1 MFELYQ
7 KYTLFCGILLIGI
20 GVGTNSFEAI
30 LSASLIQMLDLV
42 FRLVAEEESNA

>member
-20 GVGTNSFEAI
+20 GIWTNSFEAM
-30 LSASLIQMLDLV
+30 LSASLIQILDLV
-42 FRLVAEEESNA
+42 FRLVAEKEGNA